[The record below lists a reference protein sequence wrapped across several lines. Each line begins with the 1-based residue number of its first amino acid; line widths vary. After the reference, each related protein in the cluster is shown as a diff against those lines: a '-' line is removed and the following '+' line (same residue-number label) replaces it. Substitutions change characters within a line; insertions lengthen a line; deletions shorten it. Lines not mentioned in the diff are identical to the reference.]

1 MENKKF
7 ILAYAIYIGIVAF
20 IIFFGKDFLNLTF
33 LIFENLWNFFS
44 AIEGVYYGIGIV
56 LFCSLTIVCALLINL
71 ENKIVGILIFLLIV
85 VWFYEA
91 LSEKEQNEFLHRIK
105 KSKSTDPEE
114 KIRELFDE
122 LNNDETVMLLKEL
135 NEKFKSFEEWQE
147 IVKSI
152 NNIEA

>member
-71 ENKIVGILIFLLIV
+71 ENKIVGILIFLLIITPLLFLFFYYSNANFSLDYFRKLYDLQFPIILILFIV
-85 VWFYEA
+85 VISCLA
-91 LSEKEQNEFLHRIK
+91 TLI
-105 KSKSTDPEE
+105 
-114 KIRELFDE
+114 I
-122 LNNDETVMLLKEL
+122 
-135 NEKFKSFEEWQE
+135 NEKLQ
-147 IVKSI
+147 
-152 NNIEA
+152 